1 MLTVKLG
8 VILLSITTVIAY
20 VTVQQ
25 HKVSKLEDKL
35 ALCEANN
42 ETHKVAVALRD
53 STIVSI
59 QASVDKITADLNAA
73 NAKNRARAIELA
85 ARKEELEAWNAKEPE
100 VKYVHIYK
108 NVVPEDVDLSKGKC
122 IDGYNLNREIEELRF
137 EDL

>member
-1 MLTVKLG
+1 MLTAKLG
-8 VILLSITTVIAY
+8 VILLSVATVIAY
-20 VTVQQ
+20 MTVQQ
-25 HKVSKLEDKL
+25 HKVGKLEDKL

-73 NAKNRARAIELA
+73 NAKNKARAVELA
-85 ARKEELEAWNAKEPE
+85 ARKEELEAWAAKEPE
-100 VKYVHIYK
+100 IKYVHIYK
-108 NVVPEDVDLSKGKC
+108 DVVPKDVDLSEGKC
-122 IDGYNLNREIEELRF
+122 IDGYNLNRKIEELRF

>member
-25 HKVSKLEDKL
+25 HKVGKLEDRL
-35 ALCEANN
+35 ELCESNN
-42 ETHKVAVALRD
+42 ETHKIAVALRD
-53 STIVSI
+53 TII
-59 QASVDKITADLNAA
+59 ANAQASVDKIVADLNTA
-73 NAKNRARAIELA
+73 NAKNKARAAELA
-85 ARKEELEAWNAKEPE
+85 VRKEELEAWNAKEPE

-122 IDGYNLNREIEELRF
+122 DDGYNLNRELEGLRF